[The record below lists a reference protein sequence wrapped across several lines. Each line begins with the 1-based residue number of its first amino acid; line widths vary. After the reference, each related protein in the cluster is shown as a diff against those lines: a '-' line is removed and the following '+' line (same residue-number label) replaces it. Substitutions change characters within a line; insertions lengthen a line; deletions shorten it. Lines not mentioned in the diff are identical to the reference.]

1 MNSQPSTRLQVRT
14 PDSLIAAVPHLLGF
28 RPELSMVIVALA
40 RPRFQVQLALRFDLP
55 DASDHETAD
64 LVAGHATDLL
74 VRGRY
79 VDAVAIGYGP
89 GTLVTPVADR
99 IRQAFGTAGI
109 RLHDLL
115 RVEDGRYWSYQCPD
129 PACCP
134 ADGAPLATPCADE
147 ASAVLA
153 DAGLPVLASRADLAA
168 TIAPLTGS
176 EADVMRVAIVRAVQA
191 MRRAA
196 EPDSAASL
204 ADGLAAV
211 KHAIATYRDGGSL
224 VEPRQFARLAVSLT
238 GLRVRDD
245 AWARMDPQHRV
256 SHARLWTDVIRRA
269 CPGYVAA
276 PASLL
281 AFVAWQC
288 GEGALASIA
297 LDRALADDPA
307 YSMARLLAGALAAGL
322 PPSVA
327 RLPMTPDEVA
337 ASYDRREQVVEEQ

>member
-1 MNSQPSTRLQVRT
+1 MNPQPSARLQVRT
-14 PDSLIAAVPHLLGF
+14 PDALIAAVPHLLGF
-28 RPELSMVIVALA
+28 RPEASMVIVALA
-40 RPRFQVQLALRFDLP
+40 RPRYQVQLALRFDLP
-55 DASDHETAD
+55 DPPDHQAAD
-64 LVAGHATDLL
+64 MIAQHATAVLA
-74 VRGRY
+74 RGRY
-79 VDAVAIGYGP
+79 ADAIAIGYGP

-99 IRQAFGTAGI
+99 IRQAFGTAGV

-134 ADGAPLATPCADE
+134 AEGLPLATPGADQ
-147 ASAVLA
+147 ASAALA

-176 EADVMRVAIVRAVQA
+176 DADAMRAATARAVHSMVRASKTDP
-191 MRRAA
+191 AA
-196 EPDSAASL
+196 LA
-204 ADGLAAV
+204 ADGLAV
-211 KHAIATYRDGGSL
+211 VQHAIAVYRGGGSL
-224 VEPRQFARLAVSLT
+224 TQPRQFARLIVALT

-245 AWARMDPQHRV
+245 AWARMDPQHQAAHV
-256 SHARLWTDVIRRA
+256 RLWTDATRRA

-281 AFVAWQC
+281 AFTAWQG
-288 GEGALASIA
+288 GEGALAGIA

-322 PPSVA
+322 PPSAA
-327 RLPMTPDEVA
+327 RLPMTPEEVA
-337 ASYDRREQVVEEQ
+337 ASYDRQ